1 MDMEQLSLP
10 LFSKLTEL
18 ILSPWVVL
26 DFQVMSKH
34 KDNPIVKRRKNL
46 IINDIVKKFQK
57 IDSGQML
64 LKSESGHIN
73 IWVFFLFN

>member
-1 MDMEQLSLP
+1 MEQLSLP

-57 IDSGQML
+57 IDSGQMV

>member
-1 MDMEQLSLP
+1 MEQLSLP

>member
-1 MDMEQLSLP
+1 MEQLSLP

-73 IWVFFLFN
+73 IWVFFI

>member
-1 MDMEQLSLP
+1 MEQLSLP

-57 IDSGQML
+57 IDSGQMV
-64 LKSESGHIN
+64 LKSESEYIN
-73 IWVFFLFN
+73 IWVFFYLTN